1 MKTFLFLLLFLFSGL
16 AQSNIFDM
24 GEHSGF
30 IKDSSGNLY
39 KVNAA
44 GTVSA
49 INTGNTL
56 AVTEKVNIP
65 TSKGFYSSEI
75 VRSAPVEI
83 SRLGK
88 TVRTI
93 AAASGP
99 VGLTISAVSLVCELT
114 TICDQAGQ
122 WLIGG
127 GDPLVGDQIDP
138 TYSGNWYTSTNVLYP
153 TAQSAA
159 DAQCPL
165 SGLIAPAESIIFAGG
180 VYYNIYCHNSSGGL
194 QLTGA
199 IRLLGSSYVGS
210 PRAPTTA
217 DWDTKESLLNDSR
230 FIDPLLEK
238 GSPVPVSS
246 PQITTPVKVPLGS
259 ETKTMKDGTGN
270 VTGTETT
277 ITEAEISQPSGSENP
292 TGSPSLI
299 KITENT
305 TVNNYNT
312 SNQLTSSTTTVS
324 STQTPVQTAQ
334 EPITISIDNVP
345 DQELQTYASTRHF
358 QFYLLGLRLMS
369 G

>member
-1 MKTFLFLLLFLFSGL
+1 MKALLFFLLFSFAGL

-75 VRSAPVEI
+75 VRSAPVEV

-127 GDPLVGDQIDP
+127 GAPAQGDEIDP
-138 TYSGNWYTSTNVLYP
+138 TYSGNWYTSTNVMYP

-159 DAQCPL
+159 DAQCPI
-165 SGLIAPAESIIFAGG
+165 SGLISPATRIIFAFD
-180 VYYNIYCHNSSGGL
+180 VYYNIECHNSSGGL
-194 QLTGA
+194 QITGS
-199 IRLLGSSYVGS
+199 IRLLGSSYVGA
-210 PRAPTTA
+210 PRAPTSA
-217 DWDTKESLLNDSR
+217 DWDAKESLLNDSR

-238 GSPVPVSS
+238 GSPVPVSA

-277 ITEAEISQPSGSENP
+277 TTEAEITQPSGAENP
-292 TGSPSLI
+292 TNSPSII
-299 KITENT
+299 KITENNT
-305 TVNNYNT
+305 TNY
-312 SNQLTSSTTTVS
+312 
-324 STQTPVQTAQ
+324 
-334 EPITISIDNVP
+334 
-345 DQELQTYASTRHF
+345 
-358 QFYLLGLRLMS
+358 
-369 G
+369 